1 MSTQEKK
8 VVLLVDDTPE
18 NIQIVNAIL
27 KDHYRVRIATNGEKA
42 LDLAHS
48 DPVPDL
54 ILLDVMMPGMD
65 GFEVCLRL
73 KLDPATREIPVVF
86 LTGATEVAD
95 ETKGFEMGG
104 VDYIHK
110 PFSQAVVRARVHN
123 HLMLREAREK
133 LAKQLAEIRTELE
146 TARQIQLSILPREPA
161 KLEGLDIAACYQAMA
176 SVAGDF
182 YDFIRVDEKRLG
194 TLVADVSGHGMPAA
208 LISSMLKIAFAEQ
221 AAFAA
226 EPAQTAGRAESDALR
241 KVQRPLRYGSVR
253 VHRHGSE
260 DPSLRRGRTSADA
273 AAWWI
278 DWIGDRGAGERPV
291 SWLISQAV
299 YSAVERPF
307 ESGDWILLYTD
318 GIPEMNDPKEEEFGV
333 ERLKG
338 FLEKNGDLT
347 ATKFIDATLAELSRW
362 ADGKEVE
369 DDLTLLAIR
378 FEDGKNSA
386 GEEHK

>member
-54 ILLDVMMPGMD
+54 ILLDVMMPGLD

-73 KLDPATREIPVVF
+73 KLDPATRDIPVVF

-95 ETKGFEMGG
+95 ETKGFEVGG

-123 HLMLREAREK
+123 HLMLRDAREK

-182 YDFIRVDEKRLG
+182 YDFIKVDDKRLG

-221 AAFAA
+221 ASFAA
-226 EPAQTAGRAESDALR
+226 DPAGLLAALNQTLCGKFKGHFVTAAYVFIDTEA
-241 KVQRPLRYGSVR
+241 KVLRYAGAGHPPMLLRGGSTGSVSE
-253 VHRHGSE
+253 VLENGLFLGSF
-260 DPSLRRGRTSADA
+260 PH
-273 AAWWI
+273 
-278 DWIGDRGAGERPV
+278 
-291 SWLISQAV
+291 AV

-307 ESGDWILLYTD
+307 GAGDWILLYTD

-347 ATKFIDATLAELSRW
+347 ATRFIDATLAELSRW

-378 FEDGKNSA
+378 YEDAKNTA